1 MSVKTFLQTTLVK
14 DIALDKSGIVS
25 VRGNDS
31 VLAALVLLIQNGV
44 TAIPV
49 YDVKED
55 RYNSFL
61 SFLDICC
68 HTVKVYKD
76 STIADKATAWK
87 YATCTQVANM
97 SKTASFQYLG
107 DTDNLQ
113 AAMLKMVSLS
123 NVRRLP
129 VMSLHGDLV
138 GLLSQSVVVNI
149 LSQKIDLFPI
159 ASLTIDDL
167 NLGTL
172 REVKHVTAHSTVK
185 EAFDLL
191 VENRIYGVPVVDN
204 HNVVIGNISA
214 SDIQLIVTESDF
226 NFSVFE
232 SKIQDILPQTH
243 QKRSPICVHS
253 TQTVSETFKLMSTEK
268 IHRLFITNPKTGQ
281 LQGLIS
287 PIDLIQT
294 ILDRSV

>member
-1 MSVKTFLQTTLVK
+1 M
-14 DIALDKSGIVS
+14 DKSGIVS
-25 VRGNDS
+25 ARGNDS
-31 VLAALVLLIQNGV
+31 VLAALELLINNGV
-44 TAIPV
+44 TAVPV

-55 RYNSFL
+55 RFNSFL
-61 SFLDICC
+61 SFLDICV
-68 HTVKVYKD
+68 HTVKIYKD
-76 STIADKATAWK
+76 PKIQDKVAAWK
-87 YATCTQVANM
+87 FATCSQVANL
-97 SKTASFQYLG
+97 SQTTSFQYLS
-107 DTDNLQ
+107 DNDNLQ

-129 VMSLHGDLV
+129 VMSLQGELV
-138 GLLSQSVVVNI
+138 GLLSQSVVINI
-149 LSQKIDLFPI
+149 LSQKIDLFPF

-172 REVKHVTAHSTVK
+172 REIKHVTVNSTVK

-191 VENRIYGVPVVDN
+191 VEHHIYGVPVVDS

-214 SDIQLIVTESDF
+214 SDIQLIVSDSDF

-243 QKRSPICVHS
+243 QKRSPICVHPS
-253 TQTVSETFKLMSTEK
+253 HTVSEAFKIMSKEK
-268 IHRLFITNPKTGQ
+268 IHRLFITDGKTGQ

-287 PIDLIQT
+287 PVDLIQAL
-294 ILDRSV
+294 LDRSV